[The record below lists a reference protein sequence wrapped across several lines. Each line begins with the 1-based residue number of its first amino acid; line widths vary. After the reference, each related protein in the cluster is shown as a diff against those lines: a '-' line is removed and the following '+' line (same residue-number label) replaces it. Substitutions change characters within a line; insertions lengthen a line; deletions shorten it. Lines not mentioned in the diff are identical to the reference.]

1 MDIKKCVENIATFT
15 DLKRVANEYVIDFRR
30 LSNDE
35 LKSALIKTAPQY
47 YNVENI
53 KKTIEF
59 FTLNPNRNTRILFD
73 IFVFRILLNRDDFMM
88 ECKETEDAII
98 SYEQQIIDE
107 ANEYNGDETGDASFF
122 KFVLETAWE
131 LDNNISVDEQNLINK
146 IRTKMGITKHTNDVI
161 EAKIGKYPSANN
173 ILHTKDEISELRRL
187 LQQKGLVFPIRD
199 SNNTNY
205 DIIPDEIAK
214 SIRMIFNIDIKNY
227 GMLQLLSTKYV
238 RNKKYL
244 ISLLEKANIQVPSTT
259 TLTQINSIVLERLT
273 AHNVLGGFSPNDGL
287 DKSTLSDWCSSISLP
302 ISGTKAE
309 LIDRIIE
316 YYDNIKQ
323 INVDESDERQLYYE
337 FFEELAHR
345 NLKELRQQN
354 IIDKDLE
361 CEHKFEL
368 ATNYLFE
375 KKLKVKPLIMSGTE
389 HSDGM
394 LSFNNKLILWDNKSK
409 ETDVNLID
417 HIKQF
422 DRYIKNAEKPVAVF
436 MVIAPS
442 FTENSAAECAKYSMQ
457 NDTLIL
463 LITATELKN
472 LAEQWSQN
480 NKGDEPFPLGYF
492 KQNGRFNKD
501 LVSL

>member
-1 MDIKKCVENIATFT
+1 MDIKKCVDNIATFT

-30 LSNDE
+30 LSSDE

-59 FTLNPNRNTRILFD
+59 FTLNPNRNIRILFE
-73 IFVFRILLNRDDFMM
+73 IFILRILLNRDDFMM
-88 ECKETEDAII
+88 ECKETDDAII
-98 SYEQQIIDE
+98 AYEQQIIDE
-107 ANEYNGDETGDASFF
+107 ANEYTGDETGDTAFF
-122 KFVLETAWE
+122 KFVLETAWD

-146 IRTKMGITKHTNDVI
+146 IRKKMGITKHTNDVI
-161 EAKIGKYPSANN
+161 EAKIGKYPTANN

-187 LQQKGLVFPIRD
+187 LQQKGLIFPIRD
-199 SNNTNY
+199 SNNINY
-205 DIIPDEIAK
+205 DIIPEEIAK
-214 SIRMIFNIDIKNY
+214 SIRAIYNIDIKNY
-227 GMLQLLSTKYV
+227 GMSQLLSIKYI

-244 ISLLEKANIQVPSTT
+244 LSILEKANIHLASSTT
-259 TLTQINSIVLERLT
+259 LSQINTVVTERLT

-287 DKSTLSDWCSSISLP
+287 DKGTLSDWCGSIGLP
-302 ISGTKAE
+302 TSGTKPE

-323 INVDESDERQLYYE
+323 INIDESDERQLYYE
-337 FFEELAHR
+337 FFDELAHR

-375 KKLKVKPLIMSGTE
+375 KKLKVKPLIMSGSE
-389 HSDGM
+389 HPDGM
-394 LSFNNKLILWDNKSK
+394 LSFNDKLILWDNKSK

-422 DRYIKNAEKPVAVF
+422 DRYIKNSEKPVSVF

-442 FTENSAAECAKYSMQ
+442 FTDNSAAECAKYSMQ

-463 LITATELKN
+463 LITAAELKD
-472 LAEQWSQN
+472 LAEKWSQN

-492 KQNGRFNKD
+492 KQSGRFNKD